1 MPAGFVGRTDKEL
14 NDEQVLGTT
23 ICKNAT
29 GFGGNGR
36 KPLSLESSSKLIP
49 RIWRKYGSL
58 IMKGRGAMTP
68 TSLSIYSSL

>member
-1 MPAGFVGRTDKEL
+1 MLAGFVGRTDKEL
-14 NDEQVLGTT
+14 NDEQVRGT

-58 IMKGRGAMTP
+58 IMKGRRAMTP
-68 TSLSIYSSL
+68 TSLSIYCSL